1 MERGIESPVQSEKNS
16 ELSSNQSL
24 SAESPCS
31 NSSSQN
37 QFPKQIKIGGQKN
50 SNPELSKGSSKVL
63 LPYVSLQKSKNIL
76 PQQEQ
81 INVN

>member
-24 SAESPCS
+24 SAESLCS

-50 SNPELSKGSSKVL
+50 SNPKLSKESSKVL